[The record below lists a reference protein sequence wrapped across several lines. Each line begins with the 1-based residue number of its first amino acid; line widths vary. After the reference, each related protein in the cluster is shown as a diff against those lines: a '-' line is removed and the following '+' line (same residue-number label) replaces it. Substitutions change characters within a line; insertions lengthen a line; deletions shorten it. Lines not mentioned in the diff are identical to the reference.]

1 MDRRLFLPS
10 SLVIAVMVAGSGRGA
25 QGSQPQSRTE
35 NGSLVAIV
43 QTSHAHIVAQASSK
57 ARITVGRAR
66 LPINYPGMGA
76 VLEAPGV
83 TAPVLTAA
91 GAIAMCSTPH
101 YGVSCE
107 VGPPASATLGT
118 LVDAGMGIED
128 ELVWA
133 LTWTSVNCE
142 LMGPPNRPAPG
153 PLVNDVTGCEFV
165 TFIDATSGSNPETIR
180 GPQGVQLAATA
191 PAPTPEHAPLP
202 IVGRHRWSP
211 SGRMPTGPLL
221 S

>member
-25 QGSQPQSRTE
+25 QGSRPQSRTE

-57 ARITVGRAR
+57 SRITVGRAR
-66 LPINYPGMGA
+66 LPINYTGMGA

-101 YGVSCE
+101 YGVW
-107 VGPPASATLGT
+107 VRG
-118 LVDAGMGIED
+118 
-128 ELVWA
+128 
-133 LTWTSVNCE
+133 WTSG
-142 LMGPPNRPAPG
+142 LGDTR
-153 PLVNDVTGCEFV
+153 
-165 TFIDATSGSNPETIR
+165 
-180 GPQGVQLAATA
+180 
-191 PAPTPEHAPLP
+191 HA
-202 IVGRHRWSP
+202 G
-211 SGRMPTGPLL
+211 
-221 S
+221 